1 MDNTSQGEGGLLS
14 TLRRMLKTLR
24 DVAENRVELFL
35 VEWQE
40 ERLRMLDTLW
50 LLMVGTVC
58 ALMALIIATLVVLVI
73 FWDTHRMLV
82 LALLLLAYTGVA
94 VTAFGILYSRL
105 KRWRA
110 FAATLEQIK
119 KDQACFKEKL

>member
-1 MDNTSQGEGGLLS
+1 MSPGEGGLLS
-14 TLRRMLKTLR
+14 TLRCMLKTLR

-40 ERLRMLDTLW
+40 ERLRMLDALW
-50 LLMVGTVC
+50 LLMLGTVC
-58 ALMALIIATLVVLVI
+58 ALMALLMATLIVVVI

-82 LALLLLAYTGVA
+82 LTLFLLAYTGVA
-94 VTAFGILYSRL
+94 VTAFGLLYSRL
-105 KRWRA
+105 KRGRA